1 MKFNKILNEKGLKAT
16 PQRLLILN
24 IVYESGH
31 IDIEEIYKKV
41 VEIIPSISIATI
53 YKNLKILV
61 NAGIVKEVNINS
73 FKTLY
78 ELNTLPHIHSICKE
92 CKKITDIN
100 INHDRVKKFLSKIIN
115 NKIDDYEINIFTKCS
130 QCEK

>member
-24 IVYESGH
+24 IIYESGH

-41 VEIIPSISIATI
+41 VKIIPSISIATI

-61 NAGIVKEVNINS
+61 NAGIVKEVSISS

-78 ELNTLPHIHSICKE
+78 ELNTLPHIHSICKK

-100 INHDRVKKFLSKIIN
+100 IKHDKIKKILRKIIDN
-115 NKIDDYEINIFTKCS
+115 EIDDYEINIFTKCS